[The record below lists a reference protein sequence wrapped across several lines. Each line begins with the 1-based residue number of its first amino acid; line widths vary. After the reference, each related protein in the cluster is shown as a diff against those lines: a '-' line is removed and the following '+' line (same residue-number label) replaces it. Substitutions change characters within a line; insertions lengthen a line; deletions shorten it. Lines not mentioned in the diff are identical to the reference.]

1 VELVHLDLSDTEIA
15 TALLALQRQAYEV
28 EAGLIGS
35 NDIPPLHETL
45 QALQSCGETFLGVLL
60 EGSVVGAIS
69 WRVFGETIDLHRLIV
84 DPLHFRRRIGVTLVR
99 AALAAEP
106 SVTRATVQTGADNE
120 PAKAL
125 YLREGFELSD
135 EVEIVPGLRVARFSK
150 RLRP

>member
-1 VELVHLDLSDTEIA
+1 MELVHLDLSDTEIA

-60 EGSVVGAIS
+60 EGSIVGAIS
-69 WRVFGETIDLHRLIV
+69 WRVFDETIDLHRLIV

-150 RLRP
+150 RLR

>member
-1 VELVHLDLSDTEIA
+1 MELVRLDLSDTEIA
-15 TALLALQRQAYEV
+15 TKLLALQRQAYAI

-60 EGSVVGAIS
+60 EGRVVGAIS
-69 WRVFGETIDLHRLIV
+69 WRICGETIDLHRLIV
-84 DPLHFRRRIGVTLVR
+84 DPMHFRRRFGVTLVR
-99 AALAAEP
+99 AALVAEP
-106 SVTRATVQTGADNE
+106 SVTRAIVQTGADNE

-150 RLRP
+150 RLR